1 MINEVLKMNVHSI
14 QLNQPIPF
22 HDLSMLD
29 VLTKR
34 RLKEVGISE
43 GSVISVKRRYP
54 FHGPCTI
61 ESDGQQVGIRRRTLE
76 LLLGD
81 GY

>member
-1 MINEVLKMNVHSI
+1 MNVHSI
-14 QLNQPIPF
+14 QLNHPISIN
-22 HDLSMLD
+22 DLSRLD

-34 RLKEVGISE
+34 RLKEVGIYE

-81 GY
+81 EMW